1 MTPTHVKGKN
11 AGKVF
16 LFALSTCVWCM
27 KTKRFLDSLGVEYY
41 YIDVD
46 KLSGPEL
53 DKVKQEMERWNPTG
67 GFPTIV
73 INDSK
78 CVVGYKEDEIKKT
91 LKV

>member
-1 MTPTHVKGKN
+1 MTPIHVKGKN
-11 AGKVF
+11 AGKIL

-27 KTKRFLDSLGVEYY
+27 KTKRFLDSLGVAYDY
-41 YIDVD
+41 LDVD

-53 DKVKQEMERWNPTG
+53 EQVKKEIDRWNPTG

-78 CVVGYKEDEIKKT
+78 CVVGFKEDEIKKT